1 MGSALLGLSAAGL
14 GEAEDPRPG
23 NRKSSQTECRCP
35 TPPGLFQVL
44 VMGARQAARVLTSE
58 LARRDSLSPSFFFKT
73 FFLISFF
80 SLFLKIVLSW
90 RGRLGGSV
98 G

>member
-23 NRKSSQTECRCP
+23 NRKSSQIRVSLSN
-35 TPPGLFQVL
+35 PGLFQVL

-58 LARRDSLSPSFFFKT
+58 LACRDSLSPSFFFKT
-73 FFLISFF
+73 FFSKYLF
-80 SLFLKIVLSW
+80 SLSF
-90 RGRLGGSV
+90 
-98 G
+98 